1 MSLEQKV
8 GQMLMPFVLG
18 DYAPVGSGSWERI
31 VEMVDSQQIGGVI
44 TSVGTPIDVAVKL
57 NALQRRSRIPLLVA
71 ADLET
76 GAGFRMDGAVHLPT
90 AIPLGGATM
99 FPSMMAIGATGDP
112 ELAYQVG
119 AITAREARAVGIHV
133 PFAPVLDV
141 NNNPDNPII
150 NVRSFGE
157 DPEAV
162 ATMGA
167 MFVQGVQDNG
177 AIATGKHFP
186 GHGDTDVDSHIDLP
200 LITVDRARLDSV
212 ELVPFRRAVD
222 QGIRGIMTAHIAVP
236 SVTLD
241 NGTPATLSNN
251 VLTTLLRGEMDFD
264 GLIFT
269 DAMDMSAIARRH
281 SRAEAAVRA
290 VEAGSDVI
298 LMPPSAKAAVEGIV
312 KAVRSGRIH
321 EGRIDASVLRILRAK
336 QDLELDEDALVD
348 IEAIQSRVGIPAH
361 TELAQEIANRS
372 IALMKNER
380 DLLPLA
386 GTRSARVLSVTY
398 RRRNDLLSGRYF
410 DGRLR
415 QTYPRLQT
423 AVLDRSTDPVI
434 YEALLERARRMQ
446 LVVVSLHVTAISY
459 QGAMTLP
466 EDLSAFVAA
475 LEEANVPHV
484 VVSFGNPYLLREFP
498 DARAYML
505 AWSSSRASQRAAAGA
520 LFADFPIQGHTPT
533 ALPPYFDIGDGILVP
548 SRDGAGDR

>member
-1 MSLEQKV
+1 
-8 GQMLMPFVLG
+8 
-18 DYAPVGSGSWERI
+18 
-31 VEMVDSQQIGGVI
+31 
-44 TSVGTPIDVAVKL
+44 
-57 NALQRRSRIPLLVA
+57 
-71 ADLET
+71 
-76 GAGFRMDGAVHLPT
+76 
-90 AIPLGGATM
+90 
-99 FPSMMAIGATGDP
+99 
-112 ELAYQVG
+112 
-119 AITAREARAVGIHV
+119 V